1 MAAPDFLL
9 IGTIMKSPRDA
20 VDSTDFAFQNLKN
33 LSDQKYKREYKFIYS
48 IPVLILPRRKL
59 RKNCN

>member
-9 IGTIMKSPRDA
+9 IGTIMKSPTDA

-33 LSDQKYKREYKFIYS
+33 ISDQQYKRDCKFY
-48 IPVLILPRRKL
+48 L
-59 RKNCN
+59 